1 MTTPD
6 TAPGRLD
13 QIKALVKLARE
24 NDPRYL
30 PLVLGASLGSLAL
43 LVLAGIL
50 TGHWIAFPILGVL
63 TALLLAT
70 IITGRRG
77 NTAALAQLEG
87 QPGAAYAVLQSMR
100 GDWRVTPAVAMT
112 RQQDLVHR
120 VIGRP
125 GVVLVAEGSG
135 SRPREL
141 LTNELRKVRRVIGD
155 TPMYDV
161 IVGNAEGQ
169 VPLGK
174 LQLHLTK
181 LPRNL
186 KPKDVNAVES
196 RLKAVGGPS
205 LPIPKGPMPK
215 SARVP
220 RGGKLR

>member
-1 MTTPD
+1 MTSPD
-6 TAPGRLD
+6 TPTSRVAQVR
-13 QIKALVKLARE
+13 ALVRLARD
-24 NDPRYL
+24 NDRSYMPV
-30 PLVLGASLGSLAL
+30 VLGASLGTLAL
-43 LVLAGIL
+43 FVLLGVL
-50 TGHWIAFPILGVL
+50 TGHWIVFPILGVL
-63 TALLLAT
+63 TSLLIAT
-70 IITGRRG
+70 VITGRRG
-77 NTAALAQLEG
+77 NKAALSQLEG
-87 QPGAAYAVLQSMR
+87 QPGAAYAVLASMR

-135 SRPREL
+135 NRPREL

-161 IVGNAEGQ
+161 VVGDGDGE
-169 VPLGK
+169 VPLGR
-174 LQLHLTK
+174 LQFHLTK

-186 KPKDVNAVES
+186 KPREVNAVEA
-196 RLKAVGGPS
+196 RLKAVGGPT

-220 RGGKLR
+220 RGKMR

>member
-1 MTTPD
+1 MTSPD
-6 TAPGRLD
+6 TTPGRLD
-13 QIKALVKLARE
+13 QVKALVRLARD

-30 PLVLGASLGSLAL
+30 PLVLGTSLGSLFV
-43 LVLAGIL
+43 LVAVGVL
-50 TGHWIAFPILGVL
+50 TGHWIVFSILGVL
-63 TALLLAT
+63 TALLVAT
-70 IITGRRG
+70 VITGRRG
-77 NTAALAQLEG
+77 NAAALAQLEG

-100 GDWRVTPAVAMT
+100 GDWRVTPAVAVT

-120 VIGRP
+120 VVGRP

-135 SRPREL
+135 NRPREL
-141 LTNELRKVRRVIGD
+141 LTAELRKVRRVIGD

-161 IVGNAEGQ
+161 VVGDGDGR

-186 KPKDVNAVES
+186 KPKDVNALET
-196 RLKAVGGPS
+196 RLGAVGGTS

-215 SARVP
+215 SARGIP
-220 RGGKLR
+220 RGKLR